1 LNTITP
7 HLALATIHAV
17 RHLDHVRSLAA
28 SRRAASPTGGIALVI
43 LLLVVTLLAGLARTA
58 RGLAELAS
66 EFLRV
71 AAQMTSAFFMM
82 VIVIAVAVIL
92 LIHP

>member
-17 RHLDHVRSLAA
+17 PHLDHVRSLAA
-28 SRRAASPTGGIALVI
+28 ASTPARSTGGIALVI
-43 LLLVVTLLAGLARTA
+43 MVLIVTLLAGLARTA

-82 VIVIAVAVIL
+82 LIVIAVAVIL
-92 LIHP
+92 LVHP

>member
-1 LNTITP
+1 MNTITP
-7 HLALATIHAV
+7 HLALATMHAA
-17 RHLDHVRSLAA
+17 RHLDHIRSLAA
-28 SRRAASPTGGIALVI
+28 ARTAARSTGGIALVI
-43 LLLVVTLLAGLARTA
+43 LVLVVTLLAGLARTA

-82 VIVIAVAVIL
+82 VIVVAVALIL

>member
-28 SRRAASPTGGIALVI
+28 AKTPARSTGGIALVI
-43 LLLVVTLLAGLARTA
+43 LVLVVTLLAGLARTA

-82 VIVIAVAVIL
+82 MIVIAVALIL

>member
-28 SRRAASPTGGIALVI
+28 AKAPARSTGGIALVI
-43 LLLVVTLLAGLARTA
+43 LVVIVTLLTGLARTA

-66 EFLRV
+66 EFLKV
-71 AAQMTSAFFMM
+71 AAQMTSAFLMT

-92 LIHP
+92 MIHP

>member
-17 RHLDHVRSLAA
+17 RHLDLVRSLAA
-28 SRRAASPTGGIALVI
+28 AKAPARSTGGITLVI
-43 LLLVVTLLAGLARTA
+43 LVVIVTLLAGLARAA
-58 RGLAELAS
+58 RGMAELMS
-66 EFLRV
+66 ELLRV
-71 AAQMTSAFFMM
+71 AAQMTSAFFVV
-82 VIVIAVAVIL
+82 VIVIGVAVVL